1 MPFDFIS
8 KVMVVRPRQEVAFAR
23 QVGHMRCG
31 ISGKRMLWPFTRIR
45 VVRIDDYRS
54 LWTLEVCQVTLSVK
68 SSVFGTVHT
77 DWVVVVLDLAFVP
90 LRTLWLGVVGCVSF
104 QKDYLEPISASI
116 VNKGVSVT
124 VPQSMARLS
133 CVSVVAV
140 LIVLDYSI
148 SVVGKERG
156 VSISGGTLRVSRMV
170 SSTRVLLLCWHGT
183 KNEVQVKI

>member
-1 MPFDFIS
+1 M
-8 KVMVVRPRQEVAFAR
+8 
-23 QVGHMRCG
+23 
-31 ISGKRMLWPFTRIR
+31 
-45 VVRIDDYRS
+45 
-54 LWTLEVCQVTLSVK
+54 
-68 SSVFGTVHT
+68 
-77 DWVVVVLDLAFVP
+77 
-90 LRTLWLGVVGCVSF
+90 SF

-170 SSTRVLLLCWHGT
+170 SSTRVLLLC
-183 KNEVQVKI
+183 